1 MRSPRRASW
10 RSRSAARRVA
20 SSASLW
26 TPSWRRFAG
35 WTSSA
40 RSPADGRLAAGA
52 ASQTCLRRHPVLTS
66 RKSGRCP
73 LFYFRVIGD
82 AGRREAARDRGCR
95 AARAAR
101 SRAHARRPG
110 VAAAPT
116 PGRAALVRGQ
126 AGGRRHP
133 RLPAGEPPGGRRARR
148 VRVDRGGVRSRGL
161 VAGAGSAAP
170 NGSGVSLGGR
180 QACALLAHRWAG
192 SAGPTARHRRRAGRP
207 RTGRW
212 HGGEAG
218 SGERHEGPAGRR
230 GALEQTV
237 AGQMNRELIM
247 IIEQLGRE
255 KGIDKEV
262 LFEAL
267 ETALLSASRKSLGPG
282 DNVRIHIDRKT
293 GDFRIYQRK
302 QVVEEVTD
310 PETQIA
316 LADAKALNPEAEL
329 GVELEL
335 LQDRPLQDLGRIA
348 AQTAKQVILQKVRDA
363 EREGIY
369 SEFVGK
375 EGQILRGVVHRI
387 EKRNVILE
395 VGKAEAILPEREQIP
410 GERYN
415 PGDRVRAYVLEV
427 RRTAKGPQ
435 ISLSRTH
442 PGYLTRLFET
452 EIPEIQEGIVI
463 VKATAREG
471 GERATVAVSP
481 TKRDVDPIGP
491 CVGLRGTRIQVIS
504 RELRGEKIDII
515 EWSNAPASFVAR
527 ALSPAKVSSVTI
539 AEEPAEGGEAHGE
552 THMAALVVVPDNQL
566 SLAIGKKGQNA
577 RLAAQLTGMR
587 IDIKSE
593 GEVEAERAEAE
604 HAEAAR
610 AALSTLPR

>member
-1 MRSPRRASW
+1 
-10 RSRSAARRVA
+10 
-20 SSASLW
+20 
-26 TPSWRRFAG
+26 
-35 WTSSA
+35 
-40 RSPADGRLAAGA
+40 
-52 ASQTCLRRHPVLTS
+52 
-66 RKSGRCP
+66 
-73 LFYFRVIGD
+73 
-82 AGRREAARDRGCR
+82 
-95 AARAAR
+95 
-101 SRAHARRPG
+101 
-110 VAAAPT
+110 
-116 PGRAALVRGQ
+116 
-126 AGGRRHP
+126 
-133 RLPAGEPPGGRRARR
+133 
-148 VRVDRGGVRSRGL
+148 
-161 VAGAGSAAP
+161 
-170 NGSGVSLGGR
+170 
-180 QACALLAHRWAG
+180 
-192 SAGPTARHRRRAGRP
+192 
-207 RTGRW
+207 
-212 HGGEAG
+212 
-218 SGERHEGPAGRR
+218 
-230 GALEQTV
+230 
-237 AGQMNRELIM
+237 MNRELIM

-293 GDFRIYQRK
+293 GDFRVYQRK
-302 QVVEEVTD
+302 QVVEEVAD

-316 LADAKALNPEAEL
+316 LADAKSLNPEAEV

-335 LQDRPLQDLGRIA
+335 LSDKPLQDLGRIA

-442 PGYLTRLFET
+442 PGYLARLFET

-463 VKATAREG
+463 VKATAREA
-471 GERATVAVSP
+471 GERAKVAVAS
-481 TKRDVDPIGP
+481 TKRDVDPIGA

-515 EWSNAPASFVAR
+515 EWSNDPASFVAR

-539 AEEPAEGGEAHGE
+539 AEDPIDEPEPETEAQ
-552 THMAALVVVPDNQL
+552 TAALVVVPDNQL

-577 RLAAQLTGMR
+577 RLAAKLTGMR

-593 GEVEAERAEAE
+593 SEVEAERAEAE

-610 AALSTLPR
+610 TALSTLPGVTPEAFQALIDTGLVSPRAVVAAGRDRLAALPAIGGAADAIVAAAEAWVAEREPKEAHDDDAAAVAEPEHPPATA

>member
-1 MRSPRRASW
+1 
-10 RSRSAARRVA
+10 
-20 SSASLW
+20 
-26 TPSWRRFAG
+26 
-35 WTSSA
+35 
-40 RSPADGRLAAGA
+40 
-52 ASQTCLRRHPVLTS
+52 
-66 RKSGRCP
+66 
-73 LFYFRVIGD
+73 
-82 AGRREAARDRGCR
+82 
-95 AARAAR
+95 
-101 SRAHARRPG
+101 
-110 VAAAPT
+110 
-116 PGRAALVRGQ
+116 
-126 AGGRRHP
+126 
-133 RLPAGEPPGGRRARR
+133 
-148 VRVDRGGVRSRGL
+148 
-161 VAGAGSAAP
+161 
-170 NGSGVSLGGR
+170 
-180 QACALLAHRWAG
+180 
-192 SAGPTARHRRRAGRP
+192 
-207 RTGRW
+207 
-212 HGGEAG
+212 
-218 SGERHEGPAGRR
+218 
-230 GALEQTV
+230 
-237 AGQMNRELIM
+237 MNRELIM

-316 LADAKALNPEAEL
+316 LANAKALNPQAEL

-442 PGYLTRLFET
+442 PGYLARLFET

-471 GERATVAVSP
+471 GERAKVAVAS
-481 TKRDVDPIGP
+481 TKRDVDPIGA

-515 EWSNAPASFVAR
+515 EWSNDPASFVAR

-539 AEEPAEGGEAHGE
+539 AEEPDPEGGEGE
-552 THMAALVVVPDNQL
+552 TQMAALVVVPDNQL

-577 RLAAQLTGMR
+577 RLAAKLTGMR

-593 GEVEAERAEAE
+593 SEVEAERAEAE

-610 AALSTLPR
+610 AALSTLPGVTPEAFQALVETGLVSPRAVVAAGRERLAALPAVGAAADTILAAAEAWVAEREPKDTHEDEGAVAEPEHPPATA

>member
-1 MRSPRRASW
+1 
-10 RSRSAARRVA
+10 
-20 SSASLW
+20 
-26 TPSWRRFAG
+26 
-35 WTSSA
+35 
-40 RSPADGRLAAGA
+40 
-52 ASQTCLRRHPVLTS
+52 
-66 RKSGRCP
+66 
-73 LFYFRVIGD
+73 
-82 AGRREAARDRGCR
+82 
-95 AARAAR
+95 
-101 SRAHARRPG
+101 
-110 VAAAPT
+110 
-116 PGRAALVRGQ
+116 
-126 AGGRRHP
+126 
-133 RLPAGEPPGGRRARR
+133 
-148 VRVDRGGVRSRGL
+148 
-161 VAGAGSAAP
+161 
-170 NGSGVSLGGR
+170 
-180 QACALLAHRWAG
+180 
-192 SAGPTARHRRRAGRP
+192 
-207 RTGRW
+207 
-212 HGGEAG
+212 
-218 SGERHEGPAGRR
+218 
-230 GALEQTV
+230 
-237 AGQMNRELIM
+237 MNRELI
-247 IIEQLGRE
+247 IVIEQLGRE

-302 QVVEEVTD
+302 QVVDEVSD

-316 LADAKALNPEAEL
+316 LADAKALNPEAEV

-335 LQDRPLQDLGRIA
+335 LQDKPLQDLGRIA
-348 AQTAKQVILQKVRDA
+348 AQTAKQVILQEVRDA

-395 VGKAEAILPEREQIP
+395 IGKAEAILPEREQIP

-442 PGYLTRLFET
+442 PGYLARLFET

-463 VKATAREG
+463 VKATAREA
-471 GERATVAVSP
+471 GERAKVAVAS
-481 TKRDVDPIGP
+481 TKRDVDPIGA

-515 EWSNAPASFVAR
+515 EWSNDPASFVAR

-539 AEEPAEGGEAHGE
+539 SEETDPEGGELQ
-552 THMAALVVVPDNQL
+552 TAALVVVPDNQL

-577 RLAAQLTGMR
+577 RLAAKLTGMR

-593 GEVEAERAEAE
+593 SEVEAERAEAE
-604 HAEAAR
+604 QAEAAR
-610 AALSTLPR
+610 AALATLPGMTPEMFHALIETGLVSPRAVAAAGRERLASLPAIGASAEAIVAAAEAWLAEREPKDTQEEDGAVAEPEHPPATA